1 MFSAELFKKQLFTA
15 SPLQFNELAMALFRH
30 QAVHCEVYAR
40 YLQLL
45 GKTPQTI
52 QTLHDIPFLPVELFK
67 THPVICPAGIP
78 VVQRFLSSG
87 TTEQTVSTHLIHDL
101 SLYEQSFTR
110 SFELFYGNV
119 QQYCILG
126 LLPSYLERGGSS
138 LVYMTQ
144 KLIELSKHPQSGFYL
159 HNYPLLAATL
169 KQLAAQNQPVIL
181 LGVTY
186 ALLNLAEQY
195 PQPLKGVIVME
206 TGGMK
211 GRRREMVRSEL
222 HHLLCSAFQ
231 LTNVHSEYGMT
242 ELLSQAYSTGGGIF
256 RCPPWMRVLPR
267 EVNDPLSTG
276 AMGETAGLNI
286 IDLANLYSCAFIA
299 TQDLGRV
306 YADGSFEPLG
316 RFDNSD
322 VRGCNLLLA

>member
-1 MFSAELFKKQLFTA
+1 MFSAKLFKKQLFTA
-15 SPLQFNELAMALFRH
+15 SPQQFNELAMILFRH
-30 QAVHCEVYAR
+30 QAVQCEIYAR

-45 GKTPQTI
+45 DKPPETI
-52 QTLHDIPFLPVELFK
+52 QTVYEIPFLPVELFK
-67 THPVICPAGIP
+67 THPVICPPGIS
-78 VVQRFLSSG
+78 VAQQFFSSG
-87 TTEQTVSTHLIHDL
+87 TTEQTVSVHPVHDL
-101 SLYEQSFTR
+101 ALYEQSFTR
-110 SFELFYGNV
+110 AFELFYGNV

-144 KLIELSKHPQSGFYL
+144 KLIELSQHPQSGFYL
-159 HNYPLLAATL
+159 HNYPLLAATIG
-169 KQLAAQNQPVIL
+169 QLSAQNQPVLL

-186 ALLNLAEQY
+186 ALLDLAEQF

-222 HHLLCSAFQ
+222 HHVLCSAFN
-231 LTNVHSEYGMT
+231 LEAIHSEYGMT

-267 EVNDPLSTG
+267 EVNDPFSAAGT
-276 AMGETAGLNI
+276 GETAGLNI

-306 YADGSFEPLG
+306 FADGSFEPLG